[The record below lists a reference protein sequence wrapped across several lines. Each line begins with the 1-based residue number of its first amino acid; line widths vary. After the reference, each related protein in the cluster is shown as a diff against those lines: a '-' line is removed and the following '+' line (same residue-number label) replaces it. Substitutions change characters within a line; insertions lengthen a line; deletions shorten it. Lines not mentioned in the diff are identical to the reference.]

1 MEEENKQLKIK
12 VKTLQDEIE
21 ELKVHLK
28 KYTNP
33 KSYKTYYE
41 KNKEKIIKQQIEY
54 QKNKKKN

>member
-12 VKTLQDEIE
+12 VKTLEDEIE

-28 KYTNP
+28 KHTNP